1 MTSSRIACDQ
11 NRPPREPRRR
21 PQTHAVPTTKLAV
34 QVQISQQRTANIQ
47 EPFDSSEFPRPAWL
61 PRSTRATT
69 PSSST
74 PAAGV
79 ALPSPPEEPVVILH
93 PYLPTE
99 EAMNGTAPRQGRSRA
114 KHRRATLPVPPGND
128 SHSWWISWRGPA
140 SDNDAQLRAS
150 VAGTGRWRGCVP
162 SRKIARQMPK
172 PLGRLI
178 TSSRRRTGTIPIQP
192 QGFSC

>member
-21 PQTHAVPTTKLAV
+21 LQTHAVPTTKLAV

-114 KHRRATLPVPPGND
+114 KDRRATLPVPPGND
-128 SHSWWISWRGPA
+128 SHSWWIGWRGPA
-140 SDNDAQLRAS
+140 RAD
-150 VAGTGRWRGCVP
+150 TPHRGPCIRTAKR
-162 SRKIARQMPK
+162 SGSGYG
-172 PLGRLI
+172 PLGVSEETSYESPWHLSSQAIVRL
-178 TSSRRRTGTIPIQP
+178 R
-192 QGFSC
+192 